1 MAAPNLLTEADW
13 LVGDCECTELLTAAM
28 PQLLAL
34 DRNPAPLQA
43 WLAVRSPT
51 RLGPYF
57 ELLVAY
63 WLAFLI
69 DADWYATNKIVKS
82 GRNTLGEF
90 DLLWRAASGSLH
102 HWELSAKLYLQI
114 RRDQGFA
121 GYIGTLKQ
129 DRLDLKVAHLRD
141 KQLQLA
147 CTPEGY
153 AALPRAGEAVRVQ
166 ALFKGWL
173 FYPLHEPDFSA
184 AGISERH
191 LKGWWTHWPGRE
203 SDLQPQLG
211 WCKLDRLSWLAPA
224 YRSDASELSAAAD
237 FRTELE
243 AHFFGSG
250 SALLI
255 AGLLPTEGGWEEVT
269 RGFIVPP
276 AW

>member
-13 LVGDCECTELLTAAM
+13 LVGDRECTEILTAAM

-34 DRNPAPLQA
+34 DRRPAPLQA
-43 WLAVRSPT
+43 WLAARSPT

-69 DADWYATNKIVKS
+69 DADWYAINKIVKS

-121 GYIGTLKQ
+121 GYIGTMKQ
-129 DRLDLKVAHLRD
+129 DRLDLKVARLRD

-153 AALPRAGEAVRVQ
+153 AALPPAGEAVRAR

-173 FYPLHEPDFSA
+173 FYPLHEPDFFA

-191 LKGWWTHWPGRE
+191 LRGWWAHGRSPE
-203 SDLQPQLG
+203 LNFQSQLG
-211 WCKLDRLSWLAPA
+211 WCKLERLSWLAPA
-224 YRSDASELSAAAD
+224 FRSDASDLSSAAD
-237 FRTELE
+237 FSAELE
-243 AHFFGSG
+243 AYFSG
-250 SALLI
+250 PGAPLLV
-255 AGLLPTEGGWEEVT
+255 AGLSPTEVGWEEVT